1 MAESVDGV
9 VADIPETKK
18 AVIAY
23 RRCII
28 LAIVG
33 STPADSQ
40 ALGRI
45 VSSGFLSTVK
55 FWLDQILNGSVGEL
69 SWISRHQLS
78 TSLLHRHAGSMYT
91 FSHKFLL
98 DLPAILGGVDLL
110 LHLLTNIV
118 NLPVTKPIVKV
129 SGMGKAVGSIEK
141 HNICLGTP
149 NETTIKEKVQ
159 QIKEAWNKSV
169 KALKEK
175 VSQFAGTSSQKI
187 VEPLTLNNLKFRTL
201 QVESKEQSGSSTRL
215 ARRCPPRLR
224 RSKWKTSKSHPS
236 QACYRK

>member
-69 SWISRHQLS
+69 SWISSFQLS
-78 TSLLHRHAGSMYT
+78 PSVLHRHAGSTYA
-91 FSHKFLL
+91 FSRNFVGSTRDSRRSRPVAPLTYKYSQITSNKTNCKGVWHGESSWLNRKAQ
-98 DLPAILGGVDLL
+98 DLPRY
-110 LHLLTNIV
+110 
-118 NLPVTKPIVKV
+118 TK
-129 SGMGKAVGSIEK
+129 
-141 HNICLGTP
+141 
-149 NETTIKEKVQ
+149 
-159 QIKEAWNKSV
+159 
-169 KALKEK
+169 
-175 VSQFAGTSSQKI
+175 
-187 VEPLTLNNLKFRTL
+187 
-201 QVESKEQSGSSTRL
+201 
-215 ARRCPPRLR
+215 
-224 RSKWKTSKSHPS
+224 
-236 QACYRK
+236 

>member
-1 MAESVDGV
+1 MIWLVSDQFGRRLRSWYAPNLSSVDLTKFPLLITPLEQMAESVDGV

-69 SWISRHQLS
+69 SWISSFQLS
-78 TSLLHRHAGSMYT
+78 PSVLHR
-91 FSHKFLL
+91 
-98 DLPAILGGVDLL
+98 
-110 LHLLTNIV
+110 
-118 NLPVTKPIVKV
+118 
-129 SGMGKAVGSIEK
+129 
-141 HNICLGTP
+141 
-149 NETTIKEKVQ
+149 
-159 QIKEAWNKSV
+159 
-169 KALKEK
+169 
-175 VSQFAGTSSQKI
+175 KI
-187 VEPLTLNNLKFRTL
+187 
-201 QVESKEQSGSSTRL
+201 
-215 ARRCPPRLR
+215 
-224 RSKWKTSKSHPS
+224 
-236 QACYRK
+236 